1 MQPALPAFERPTAMA
16 EKTIFK
22 KIIDKEIPAEIVYE
36 DDLCLAFPDISPQAP
51 VHLLIIPKEE
61 IVSLAEVEESHQQL
75 LGHLMLVVSKL
86 AKLQGLDDG
95 YRTILN
101 TGADGGQ
108 TVFHMHIH
116 LMGKRS
122 LAWPPG

>member
-1 MQPALPAFERPTAMA
+1 MA